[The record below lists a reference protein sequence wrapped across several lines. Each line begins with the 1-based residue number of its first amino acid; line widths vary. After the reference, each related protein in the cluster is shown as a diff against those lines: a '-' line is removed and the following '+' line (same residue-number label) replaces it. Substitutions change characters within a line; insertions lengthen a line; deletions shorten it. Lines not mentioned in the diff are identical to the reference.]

1 MVGWTFPIGL
11 NSKVQRLVALT
22 AKLQECSEG
31 MNYWLQ
37 EARKPQSFGVF
48 AGMPKAF
55 DVRVVFFFFRGQLRR
70 LGLLKKHD
78 ARTIQ
83 AKCLVVTSSD
93 AILQVYQ
100 YIRSAQASRLKVF
113 WKLT

>member
-55 DVRVVFFFFRGQLRR
+55 DVRVVFFFFQRP
-70 LGLLKKHD
+70 
-78 ARTIQ
+78 T
-83 AKCLVVTSSD
+83 AKAWLAEKT
-93 AILQVYQ
+93 
-100 YIRSAQASRLKVF
+100 
-113 WKLT
+113 